1 MSPFTNVFAVLWSLP
16 LNHISLGDKTNSDN
30 ASKDLDEDF
39 VAKKVKWLSVRL
51 RTKWFWVRVQLQG
64 YFILNCLAMF
74 ERLRVFHSEI
84 VRHENTF
91 CISKYEAFIL
101 FLTETFVL
109 YLCNFNITE
118 KVSKFGTAFLQKCK
132 YLQIFQF

>member
-1 MSPFTNVFAVLWSLP
+1 M
-16 LNHISLGDKTNSDN
+16 GDKTNSDN

-74 ERLRVFHSEI
+74 ERLRVS
-84 VRHENTF
+84 F